1 MFALVPSALE
11 ECGVSPTPAETGR
24 TGPVSAPWAA
34 DSATRLAPRLAARRW
49 SPDSA
54 RTLLSQRSAQA
65 TSSSTLLESL
75 PRQSLGFSVHLDLE
89 ERLHSLV
96 SEKLGLLSPAPQL
109 FRKVFWGQQAGGVAR
124 CLL

>member
-34 DSATRLAPRLAARRW
+34 DSATRLAPGLAARRW

-75 PRQSLGFSVHLDLE
+75 LTPSKF
-89 ERLHSLV
+89 
-96 SEKLGLLSPAPQL
+96 GLLGAPGSGRATPL
-109 FRKVFWGQQAGGVAR
+109 FG
-124 CLL
+124 L